1 MAKNLLIDTD
11 VLIDFLKG
19 KEAAVV
25 FLESQVMTMF
35 ISSVTVAELYA
46 GVRDGREKV
55 ILDDF
60 IKTFTVVPL
69 TTDIAQKGGL
79 HRRDYGKSCEIGL
92 TDALI
97 AATAEEK
104 DLILV
109 TLNQRH
115 FPMITNLLVPY
126 SKQ

>member
-11 VLIDFLKG
+11 VLIDFFKG
-19 KEAAVV
+19 REAAVV

-35 ISSVTVAELYA
+35 ISSVTVAELYV

-60 IKTFTVVPL
+60 IKTFTVIPL
-69 TTDIAQKGGL
+69 TIDLAEKGGL
-79 HRRDYGKSCEIGL
+79 LRRDFGKSYEIGL
-92 TDALI
+92 ADALI
-97 AATAEEK
+97 AATAEEN
-104 DLILV
+104 DLALV

-126 SKQ
+126 SKE